1 MTSSVHTNTSA
12 LIALQ
17 NLNRTNDRLEAVQGR
32 VNTGLKVQ
40 GAKDNA
46 SVWAI
51 AQGQRADLGAL
62 NAVQICQLLDE
73 QGVITPQGGYRSIT
87 V

>member
-32 VNTGLKVQ
+32 VNTGLKVP

-46 SVWAI
+46 
-51 AQGQRADLGAL
+51 
-62 NAVQICQLLDE
+62 
-73 QGVITPQGGYRSIT
+73 
-87 V
+87 